1 MYVHKFSTAA
11 EDSPKTT
18 DYCFQIVFI
27 AILTPV
33 VLAAFLE
40 WVLWLGAFLF
50 CFLKVYQKA
59 DNWGIRFLAIVMM
72 VFFIVMR

>member
-1 MYVHKFSTAA
+1 MFMSLDRSRGFAQTA
-11 EDSPKTT
+11 
-18 DYCFQIVFI
+18 DYYLQIAFI
-27 AILTPV
+27 TILTPV

-59 DNWGIRFLAIVMM
+59 DSRGIRFLAIVMM